1 MYEQKDIEK
10 LKLIVEKIELIEE
23 IVYDF
28 QAISLA
34 LKDKKMGKPSITMHL
49 ISMAEQFN
57 RLKNDGAY
65 EILSK
70 FDQKDLKGSYDIRNF
85 IAHDYEGVNLMIVEM
100 VVREKLPKIKA
111 VILEILK
118 ENINENNN
126 CTQ

>member
-1 MYEQKDIEK
+1 MYEQKDIDK

-23 IVYDF
+23 IVQDF
-28 QAISLA
+28 KAISLA

-70 FDQKDLKGSYDIRNF
+70 FDQSDLKGSYDIRNF

-111 VILEILK
+111 VTLEILK
-118 ENINENNN
+118 ENIDENTN
-126 CTQ
+126 CS

>member
-1 MYEQKDIEK
+1 MYKQTDLDK
-10 LKLIVEKIELIEE
+10 LKLIIEKIELIEE
-23 IVYDF
+23 IVEDF
-28 QAISLA
+28 SAISLA

-57 RLKNDGAY
+57 RLKNNGAY

-100 VVREKLPKIKA
+100 VVREKLPKIKS
-111 VILEILK
+111 VSIGILK
-118 ENINENNN
+118 EDIK
-126 CTQ
+126 